1 MDESLK
7 DYAFF
12 SNQLDSAEK
21 SVYSQFNETTNKSSD
36 LMNNRKN
43 MLFERN
49 RQDQKKSLNSLRKKV
64 YSKYRSESINID
76 TKNETFTLKNNERK
90 DTLTITR
97 NDFQKLE
104 PETDLNDTIM
114 ENYLKILM
122 NKVFKPELASRVMIF
137 STFFMQ
143 RLLGTEMLN

>member
-1 MDESLK
+1 
-7 DYAFF
+7 
-12 SNQLDSAEK
+12 
-21 SVYSQFNETTNKSSD
+21 
-36 LMNNRKN
+36 

-137 STFFMQ
+137 STFFM
-143 RLLGTEMLN
+143 